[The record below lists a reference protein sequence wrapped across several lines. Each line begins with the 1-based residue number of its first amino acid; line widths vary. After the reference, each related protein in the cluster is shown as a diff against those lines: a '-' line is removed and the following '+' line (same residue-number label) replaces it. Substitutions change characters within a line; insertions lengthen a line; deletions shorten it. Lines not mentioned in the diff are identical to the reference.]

1 MGQVAPGQ
9 LAPAPAGKAMGPPVR
24 AGGPIGWRDKSGC
37 CLPVSG
43 NVARVSRGSRNV
55 ARVSRVS
62 GDVAVIRSIRDFR
75 FCTALVRSVAWSV
88 WSVAWSFRS
97 GLVRTAGDRITGR
110 RFTGVGS

>member
-1 MGQVAPGQ
+1 M
-9 LAPAPAGKAMGPPVR
+9 
-24 AGGPIGWRDKSGC
+24 
-37 CLPVSG
+37 PVSG
-43 NVARVSRGSRNV
+43 KVARVSGVSRNV

-62 GDVAVIRSIRDFR
+62 GDVAVIRSIRDIR
-75 FCTALVRSVAWSV
+75 FCTALVRSVAWSF